1 MMYRWAR
8 VIGIMAAM
16 MVIGCGGSEPVTR
29 NSEEQ
34 KPRVAYVTNGIADFW
49 TIADAGAKKG
59 AEEFG
64 ADLQVLMPAN
74 GIGDQKQQIEDLL
87 SQGIDGLA
95 VSPIDPVNQTEL
107 LNEVAENTILIT
119 HDSDAPESNRQ
130 VYIGMDNYL
139 AGRMCGELVEEA
151 LPEGGEVMILIG
163 RMEQDNARRRRQGVI
178 DQLMGRP
185 VNADNFDAPGKV
197 IRNDKYVILDTLT
210 DQFDRAKAKA
220 NAEDTLS
227 RYPDVA
233 CMVGLFTYNP
243 PLCLEALQ
251 QAGKL
256 GQVKVVAFDEA
267 EETLQGITDGSVY
280 GTVVQNP
287 FEYGRQSVRVLVELV
302 EGNNG
307 IIPENLFIDIPARQ
321 IRQDNVATYWSELN
335 EKLGRK

>member
-1 MMYRWAR
+1 MMYRWTRAT
-8 VIGIMAAM
+8 GIMAAM
-16 MVIGCGGSEPVTR
+16 VVIGCGGSEPLTTD
-29 NSEEQ
+29 SDEQ

-151 LPEGGEVMILIG
+151 LPEGGEVMILVG

-185 VNADNFDAPGKV
+185 VNADNFDAPGEV

-227 RYPDVA
+227 RYPDVPW
-233 CMVGLFTYNP
+233 MVGLFTYNP
-243 PLCLEALQ
+243 PLCLESLQ

-302 EGNNG
+302 GGNKA

-335 EKLGRK
+335 EKLERK

>member
-1 MMYRWAR
+1 MMYRWTR
-8 VIGIMAAM
+8 VTGIMAAM
-16 MVIGCGGSEPVTR
+16 VVIGCGGSEPVTT
-29 NSEEQ
+29 NSDEQ

-49 TIADAGAKKG
+49 SIADAGAKKG

-74 GIGDQKQQIEDLL
+74 GIGDQKQQIEDLI

-151 LPEGGEVMILIG
+151 LPEGGEVMILVG

-185 VNADNFDAPGKV
+185 VNADNFDAPGEV

-267 EETLQGITDGSVY
+267 EETLQGITEGSVY

-302 EGNNG
+302 EGNNA
-307 IIPENLFIDIPARQ
+307 IIPENLFIDVPARQ
-321 IRQDNVATYWSELN
+321 IRQDNVAVYWS
-335 EKLGRK
+335 